1 MKIERNIWVNNKAIG
16 KLEFYTTDVE
26 VHGKLAEFDPK
37 HLNEVMS
44 AISNILSLEI
54 AFQLNNNND
63 DYLV

>member
-1 MKIERNIWVNNKAIG
+1 MKIERDIRVDYKTIG

-26 VHGKLAEFDPK
+26 VHGKLAELDPK